1 IGLCCAMA
9 MSSGFFVFQSIELTR
24 KAFAPHTNAYGSAFF
39 TITSFHGLHV
49 IVALLL
55 GAVLLVRA
63 WRGGFDQEHHL
74 AVQNVALYWHF
85 VGAVWIVILA
95 VLYLSPQVTG

>member
-1 IGLCCAMA
+1 MLQA
-9 MSSGFFVFQSIELTR
+9 IELTR
-24 KAFAPHTNAYGSAFF
+24 KAFAPQTNAYGSAFF

-63 WRGGFDQEHHL
+63 WRGGFDQERHL